1 MITFIVTALE
11 GSFFLLL
18 GFIIWRFRIA
28 SVIAGYDKERVKDPD
43 GLAKWMGKCMMGTG
57 LSAWVIGGLGLVF
70 SSKNSET
77 MVHMAFMIV
86 SMLSGVVALAGTQRF
101 YK

>member
-1 MITFIVTALE
+1 MTAFVIMALI
-11 GSFFLLL
+11 GTFFLLF
-18 GFIIWRFRIA
+18 GFVVWRFKIA
-28 SVIAGYDKERVKDPD
+28 SVIAGYDKKRVKDPD
-43 GLAKWMGKCMMGTG
+43 GLARWMGNCMMGTG
-57 LSAWVIGGLGLVF
+57 LSAWVIGGLGLAF
-70 SSKNSET
+70 PSKNSET